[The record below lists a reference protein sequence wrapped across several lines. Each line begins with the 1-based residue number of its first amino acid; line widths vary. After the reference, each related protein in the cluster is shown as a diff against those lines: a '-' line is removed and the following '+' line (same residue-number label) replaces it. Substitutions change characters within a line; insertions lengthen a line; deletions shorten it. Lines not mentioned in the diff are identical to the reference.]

1 MTTNPNIPYTVSEL
15 KHLLEAKVLEI
26 EFTKKNGEI
35 RTMKCTHI
43 PSMCAPTKTEGA
55 GRTVAHDLIVV
66 TDLNKNEWRSFN
78 FDQIT
83 SVTEV
88 TE

>member
-1 MTTNPNIPYTVSEL
+1 MTNPNIPYTVSEL
-15 KHLLEAKVLEI
+15 KHLLETKVLEI
-26 EFTKKNGEI
+26 EFTKKNGET

-43 PSMCAPTKTEGA
+43 AEKCAPTKTEGT
-55 GRTVAHDLIVV
+55 GRTIPHDLIVV

-83 SVTEV
+83 AVTEV
-88 TE
+88 AE